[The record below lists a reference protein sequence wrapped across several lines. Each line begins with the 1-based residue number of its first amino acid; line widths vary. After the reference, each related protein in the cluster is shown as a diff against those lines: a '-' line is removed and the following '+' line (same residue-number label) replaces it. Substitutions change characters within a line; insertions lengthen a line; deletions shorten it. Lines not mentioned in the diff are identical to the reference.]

1 MRKGKLRHAIFAV
14 AYSVN
19 ENNKIKYL
27 ILKRKKHW
35 VGWEFP
41 KGKIEFLE
49 TKKMTVRREIKEE
62 TGLKILKIKKFNV
75 DGLYKYKKKMNDRKG
90 FIGQTYHLFSAEV
103 QMGKVSIDK
112 REHSDFK
119 WMNFNEAVKKVT
131 WENQKKCL
139 KIVNE
144 WVLLK
149 KEPNIVENLRK
160 PNKI

>member
-1 MRKGKLRHAIFAV
+1 MKGKYRNAIFAV
-14 AYSVN
+14 VWTK
-19 ENNKIKYL
+19 EKNKIKYL